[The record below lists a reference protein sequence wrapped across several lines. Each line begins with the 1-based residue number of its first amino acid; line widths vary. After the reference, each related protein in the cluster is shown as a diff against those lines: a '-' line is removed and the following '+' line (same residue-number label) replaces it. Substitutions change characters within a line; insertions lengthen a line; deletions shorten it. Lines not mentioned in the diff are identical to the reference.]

1 MGASRSQDNGTNEER
16 SQMALE
22 FLGSA
27 AEPLAAAP
35 AAPKPVPR
43 KKSQRAKP
51 EAKNKPA
58 RPAAAAADRGGSSK
72 SRKRVDDS
80 EGEAPPAR
88 VKKPAER
95 TRRTAQEMAS
105 RQREISVSE
114 FFSKNRHLLGFDNPA
129 KALLTT
135 IKEGVDNALDACEEA
150 GILPDILVEVIPE
163 GEDRFRVV
171 IEDHGPGILR
181 AQIPRIFGSLLYGSK
196 FHVLKQSRGQQGIG
210 ISAAGMYGMLTTGQP
225 IRIISKTGRRKPAH
239 LFELAMDTRKNE
251 PQILRDEEVEWEHD
265 HGTRVEITLQGT
277 YKRGRHSVDG
287 YLRQVAIANPHA
299 RILYRP
305 PDKSAEKSGD
315 DDEQGVIASL
325 DAPVEGLQVFER
337 VTDELPPEPKEIQPH
352 PYGVEL
358 GRFLE
363 MLQNT
368 KARTITLF
376 LQTEFSRVTAKV
388 AAEILEMAAVKES
401 ARPSTIHR
409 PDAERLHRALSE
421 VKIMAPPA
429 NCISP
434 IGEELLLR
442 ALESEVA
449 AAFHATVTRPPAVY
463 RGNPFQVEVGLSY
476 GGGLPA
482 DDLITLYRY
491 ANRVPLQYQQGAC
504 AITKAVMS
512 IDWKKYQLSQSKGA
526 LPTGPMVL
534 VVHIASV
541 WVPFTSE
548 SKEAVAHYPEI
559 IKEIRLGLME
569 AGRRLGLYIRRQR
582 RDADEHK
589 KRSYIQKY
597 IPHIGAALQD
607 ILGLSDPE
615 RETTVTTL
623 TDVLEKAR
631 DAK

>member
-1 MGASRSQDNGTNEER
+1 
-16 SQMALE
+16 
-22 FLGSA
+22 
-27 AEPLAAAP
+27 
-35 AAPKPVPR
+35 
-43 KKSQRAKP
+43 
-51 EAKNKPA
+51 
-58 RPAAAAADRGGSSK
+58 
-72 SRKRVDDS
+72 
-80 EGEAPPAR
+80 
-88 VKKPAER
+88 
-95 TRRTAQEMAS
+95 
-105 RQREISVSE
+105 
-114 FFSKNRHLLGFDNPA
+114 
-129 KALLTT
+129 
-135 IKEGVDNALDACEEA
+135 
-150 GILPDILVEVIPE
+150 
-163 GEDRFRVV
+163 
-171 IEDHGPGILR
+171 
-181 AQIPRIFGSLLYGSK
+181 
-196 FHVLKQSRGQQGIG
+196 
-210 ISAAGMYGMLTTGQP
+210 
-225 IRIISKTGRRKPAH
+225 
-239 LFELAMDTRKNE
+239 
-251 PQILRDEEVEWEHD
+251 
-265 HGTRVEITLQGT
+265 
-277 YKRGRHSVDG
+277 
-287 YLRQVAIANPHA
+287 
-299 RILYRP
+299 
-305 PDKSAEKSGD
+305 
-315 DDEQGVIASL
+315 
-325 DAPVEGLQVFER
+325 
-337 VTDELPPEPKEIQPH
+337 
-352 PYGVEL
+352 
-358 GRFLE
+358 
-363 MLQNT
+363 
-368 KARTITLF
+368 
-376 LQTEFSRVTAKV
+376 
-388 AAEILEMAAVKES
+388 MAAVKES

-463 RGNPFQVEVGLSY
+463 LGNPFQVEVGLSY

>member
-1 MGASRSQDNGTNEER
+1 
-16 SQMALE
+16 MALD
-22 FLGSA
+22 FLGA
-27 AEPLAAAP
+27 TVEPVAAAP
-35 AAPKPVPR
+35 APKTAPR
-43 KKSQRAKP
+43 KRSSKAKQEKQQEKTKSPRAST
-51 EAKNKPA
+51 PA
-58 RPAAAAADRGGSSK
+58 MDDGESK
-72 SRKRVDDS
+72 SRKRVPESPD
-80 EGEAPPAR
+80 EARPAR
-88 VKKPAER
+88 AKKTPER

-150 GILPDILVEVIPE
+150 GILPEILVEVIPE

-210 ISAAGMYGMLTTGQP
+210 ISAAGMYGMLTTGHP
-225 IRIISKTGRRKPAH
+225 IRILSKTGRRKPAH

-305 PDKSAEKSGD
+305 PDKAAEKAGE

-325 DAPVEGLQVFER
+325 DAPIEGLQVFER

-368 KARTITLF
+368 KARTLTQF
-376 LQTEFSRVTAKV
+376 LQTEFSRVSAKV
-388 AAEILEMAAVKES
+388 ASEILELAGVKET
-401 ARPSTIHR
+401 ARPTSISR

-434 IGEELLLR
+434 IGEDLLLR
-442 ALESEVA
+442 ALEEEVA

-463 RGNPFQVEVGLSY
+463 RGNPFQVEVGLAY
-476 GGGLPA
+476 GGDLP

-582 RDADEHK
+582 RDAEEHK

-607 ILGLSDPE
+607 ILRLTDPE
-615 RETTVTTL
+615 RETTVATL